1 MMKITTTIT
10 KGQHAT
16 SLVWS
21 FPSQ

>member
-1 MMKITTTIT
+1 MKITTTIT